1 MFNQYL
7 YKTFSLVLFFS
18 IAFSSLQLQAQQGP
32 ANLVYDTFLGTRL
45 IHTHTNETVPAGKM
59 DILITHR
66 FGDLAGEL
74 GGFNNFFGFDN
85 LSDVRI
91 ALEAGLS
98 DKLTIGIGRSKGFAG
113 PLKLVD
119 GMLKYRLIRQTVD
132 DKTPFS
138 VTIYANAVVSHMK
151 ATTDPSLVTSFDK
164 FAHRM
169 SYDVQAIISR
179 KFSDKFSLQL
189 MPNFLH
195 RNFVVAGDE
204 NNNFSMGIAGRFALS
219 KNIAVIFD
227 YFKFFSNYR
236 DSINNQEEESLVKYY
251 DPLGVGIEMKTGGHV
266 FLINFSNSPGI
277 ITNQYLPYTTK
288 NWGDGEFRMGFNI
301 SRLITL

>member
-1 MFNQYL
+1 MLQKNTL
-7 YKTFSLVLFFS
+7 LLFFMIVFGLSS
-18 IAFSSLQLQAQQGP
+18 IQAQETSE
-32 ANLVYDTFLGTRL
+32 NLVYETFLGTRL
-45 IHTHTNETVPAGKM
+45 IHTHTNETVEKGKL

-66 FGDLAGEL
+66 FGDMAGEL

-91 ALEAGLS
+91 AFEYGVS
-98 DKLTIGIGRSKGFAG
+98 HRLTLGVGRSKGFSG

-119 GMLKYRLIRQTVD
+119 GLVKYRLLQQTVD
-132 DKTPFS
+132 NTMPFS
-138 VTIYANAVVSHMK
+138 MTLYGNAVVSHMK
-151 ATTDPSLVTSFDK
+151 ATEDPALATSFDK

-169 SYDVQAIISR
+169 SYDIQAIISR

-219 KNIAVIFD
+219 KHIALIFD
-227 YFKFFSNYR
+227 YYKFFSTYR
-236 DSINNQEEESLVKYY
+236 DNINNQDGGSSVRYY
-251 DPLGVGIEMKTGGHV
+251 DPLGIGIEMKTGGHV

-277 ITNQYLPYTTK
+277 IENQYLPYTTK
-288 NWGDGEFRMGFNI
+288 NWGDGQFRMGFNI
-301 SRLITL
+301 SRPIQL

>member
-1 MFNQYL
+1 MLQKNTLF
-7 YKTFSLVLFFS
+7 LFF
-18 IAFSSLQLQAQQGP
+18 IIVFGLSSLQAQETSE
-32 ANLVYDTFLGTRL
+32 NLVYETFLGTRL
-45 IHTHTNETVPAGKM
+45 IHTHTNETVEKGKL

-66 FGDLAGEL
+66 FGDMAGEL

-91 ALEAGLS
+91 AFEYGVS
-98 DKLTIGIGRSKGFAG
+98 HRLTIGVGRSKGFSG
-113 PLKLVD
+113 PIKLVD
-119 GMLKYRLIRQTVD
+119 GLVKYRLLQQTVD
-132 DKTPFS
+132 NKMPFS
-138 VTIYANAVVSHMK
+138 VTLYGNTVVSHMK
-151 ATTDPSLVTSFDK
+151 ATEDPSLATSFDK

-219 KNIAVIFD
+219 KHVALIFD
-227 YFKFFSNYR
+227 YYQFFSNYR
-236 DSINNQEEESLVKYY
+236 DDINNQEGESLVKYY
-251 DPLGVGIEMKTGGHV
+251 NPLGVGLEIKTGGHV

-277 ITNQYLPYTTK
+277 IENQYLPYTTK

-301 SRLITL
+301 SRPIQL